1 MDKNFVE
8 FKKKL
13 TLEGRKAESA
23 RILKKFPNRIPIITE
38 KCGNNPNIP
47 HIDKNKFLVPND
59 LTLGQYAYVI
69 RKRVKLKPE
78 HGLFYFINN
87 KMLPMSECI
96 ANIYNNE
103 HDEDGF
109 LYISYGGENT
119 FG

>member
-87 KMLPMSECI
+87 KMFWI
-96 ANIYNNE
+96 WITYYRTFANII
-103 HDEDGF
+103 F
-109 LYISYGGENT
+109 KISYRKS
-119 FG
+119 FSCII